1 MATQNH
7 GLGQQPDSRVTEE
20 GKGKKSQARNG
31 VLSIGQTEDPMSQSN
46 AKLQKVVT
54 FLLAFPLTFLLV
66 ESGLAA
72 VTVTGKISLSARA
85 SKSIHVVSAQ
95 FQLDGKNLG
104 KLDTS
109 APFRMVWNSNTASPG
124 RHTITAIT
132 RDYLGN
138 VRTASYTVIVADRTP
153 PTTPKSLQVRILS
166 SSNIRLSWKP
176 AGDNVGVSSYR
187 IYRNGVAIANRPMP
201 RFFDKGL
208 IPGTYYNY
216 SVTALDSSGN
226 ESRQTQSV
234 FSVGPGGRVSHY
246 GMPFITLGQ
255 MNRR

>member
-1 MATQNH
+1 
-7 GLGQQPDSRVTEE
+7 
-20 GKGKKSQARNG
+20 
-31 VLSIGQTEDPMSQSN
+31 MSQSN

-153 PTTPKSLQVRILS
+153 AYHSQ
-166 SSNIRLSWKP
+166 
-176 AGDNVGVSSYR
+176 
-187 IYRNGVAIANRPMP
+187 IA
-201 RFFDKGL
+201 
-208 IPGTYYNY
+208 
-216 SVTALDSSGN
+216 SG
-226 ESRQTQSV
+226 
-234 FSVGPGGRVSHY
+234 
-246 GMPFITLGQ
+246 
-255 MNRR
+255 